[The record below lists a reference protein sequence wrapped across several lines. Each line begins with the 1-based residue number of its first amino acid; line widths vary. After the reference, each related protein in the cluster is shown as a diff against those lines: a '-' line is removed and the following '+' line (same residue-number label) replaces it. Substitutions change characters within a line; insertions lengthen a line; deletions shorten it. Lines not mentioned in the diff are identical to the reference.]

1 MQEEAIKNL
10 NAEIPGMFTSGRTK
24 GDKWDNY
31 TPPERAAPR
40 GIHSGKD
47 VPYKRRS
54 DAKDAPRSKS
64 PS

>member
-10 NAEIPGMFTSGRTK
+10 NNVEIPGMFTSGRTK

-31 TPPERAAPR
+31 TPPERAP
-40 GIHSGKD
+40 HSGKD
-47 VPYKRRS
+47 ASSKRRS
-54 DAKDAPRSKS
+54 DVNDATRSKS